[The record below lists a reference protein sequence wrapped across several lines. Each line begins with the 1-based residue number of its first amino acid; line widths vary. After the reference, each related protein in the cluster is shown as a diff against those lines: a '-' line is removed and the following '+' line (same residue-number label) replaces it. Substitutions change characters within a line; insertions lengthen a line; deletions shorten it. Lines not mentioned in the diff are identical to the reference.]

1 METEGF
7 LFVGKHLILFS
18 ATQPEMQEE
27 NSNVDVNFGLFGP
40 PEKTRG
46 AKFE

>member
-7 LFVGKHLILFS
+7 LFVGKDLILFS

-27 NSNVDVNFGLFGP
+27 NSNVNVNFGLFGP
-40 PEKTRG
+40 PQKTRG
-46 AKFE
+46 GKSE